1 MILYSSY
8 TLNGSSFNSNTA
20 CFCTVQHYKT
30 SLKIAT
36 SLRWHGW
43 WWMVCLFLI
52 NLLLDHWL
60 LADKPQLHKQCQNVL
75 HNNRE
80 CYHTL
85 GYLLHCT
92 PSFVW
97 KTTNY
102 SWTIIVF
109 FLISS
114 FGLTC
119 CTIMKEERI
128 FLLHF
133 NWDILTEK
141 GWVTQTLHL

>member
-1 MILYSSY
+1 MK
-8 TLNGSSFNSNTA
+8 GSSSNSNTA

-43 WWMVCLFLI
+43 WWMVCLLLI
-52 NLLLDHWL
+52 NHPLDHWL

-97 KTTNY
+97 KTTNHIWRIILKN
-102 SWTIIVF
+102 SSVCRCDFEWTY
-109 FLISS
+109 
-114 FGLTC
+114 
-119 CTIMKEERI
+119 CTLKEERI
-128 FLLHF
+128 FLLNYDF
-133 NWDILTEK
+133 WDILA
-141 GWVTQTLHL
+141 